1 MLSRLATAIRALIR
15 RLLLLGQLLLDFL
28 LVIYQRNFLL

>member
-1 MLSRLATAIRALIR
+1 MLSRLAAAIRALIR